1 MGTNV
6 YDAPFYKPPTVSTSY
21 PGNIPSG
28 QILLYKDADW
38 GSDSLTIDT
47 TSSAYPEGYPF
58 SFSGTGLDSE
68 ATWIAF
74 NLPEGV
80 VCTLFDYSI
89 SPPSSS
95 TPFSLA
101 GAGVCVDLIGNGD
114 VQTVDLF
121 AYGANDRMSAG
132 IWRQVDMSA
141 GWFQLFRDTNSEASF
156 VTIFLAEWPVA
167 TANSLSGWD
176 INSIASSINYPSLTP
191 PQQLLLWTNTDG
203 SGPAVALGATNPFG
217 TFATPATVNFTDRK
231 MNDKIQSFTYN
242 IIPPVMATIQ
252 SVTTDSNLIM
262 LNGGQTVE
270 ETINGQNNS
279 SAPVTIA
286 TNVFQNQS
294 YSLTNTTTFQYQL
307 AVSLTVTLS
316 MTAGVK
322 DIDSTTGTITSQ
334 YTATSSETTTNTIT
348 QTQLFQAGQTITF
361 TAPAETAYSA
371 TASISF
377 GALPPTTVKTTGSF
391 YYKQNLPGSV
401 LDEASGLYML
411 NMPIVVT
418 LDGLIG
424 TQVSFQVSGTPIGPL
439 AASVSQAASKVD
451 LLAANRALH
460 QRRGAG
466 AKAKTKAKKKGAR

>member
-1 MGTNV
+1 MGINV
-6 YDAPFYKPPTVSTSY
+6 YDAPFYKPPTVATSY
-21 PGNIPSG
+21 PGSIPSG

-38 GSDSLTIDT
+38 GSESLTIDT
-47 TSSAYPEGYPF
+47 ASSAYPEGYPF

-74 NLPEGV
+74 NLPDGV

-95 TPFSLA
+95 TPFNLA

-114 VQTVDLF
+114 IQTVDLV

-132 IWRQVDMSA
+132 IWRQVDQSQ

-191 PQQLLLWTNTDG
+191 PQVLLLSTNTDG
-203 SGPAVALGATNPFG
+203 SGQAVALGATNPFG
-217 TFATPATVNFTDRK
+217 TFATPATVNFTDRG

-242 IIPPVMATIQ
+242 IIAPVMATIQ
-252 SVTTDSNLIM
+252 SVTTNSNLVM
-262 LNGGQTVE
+262 LNGQTVE
-270 ETINGQNNS
+270 EAINGQNNS
-279 SAPVTIA
+279 SASVTIA
-286 TNVFQNQS
+286 TNVFQNQT
-294 YSLTNTTTFQYQL
+294 YTLTNTTTLQYQT
-307 AVSLTVTLS
+307 AASLTATLS
-316 MTAGVK
+316 MTEGIK
-322 DIDSTTGTITSQ
+322 DVDSTTGTITSQ
-334 YTATSSETTTNTIT
+334 YTVTSSTTTTKTIT
-348 QTQLFQAGQTITF
+348 QTQQFQAGQTITF
-361 TAPAETAYSA
+361 TVPPETVYNA

-377 GALPPTTVKTTGSF
+377 GALPPTTVTTTGQF
-391 YYKQNLPGSV
+391 YYAQNLPGSV

-411 NMPIVVT
+411 SMPIVVT

-424 TQVSFQVSGTPIGPL
+424 TQVTFQVSGTAIAPPPALVSHRPAL
-439 AASVSQAASKVD
+439 AGHRRKRAA
-451 LLAANRALH
+451 
-460 QRRGAG
+460 
-466 AKAKTKAKKKGAR
+466 

>member
-1 MGTNV
+1 MGINV
-6 YDAPFYKPPTVSTSY
+6 YDAPFYKPPTVATNY
-21 PGNIPSG
+21 PGSIPSG

-38 GSDSLTIDT
+38 GSESLTIDT
-47 TSSAYPEGYPF
+47 ASSAYPEGYPF

-74 NLPEGV
+74 NLPDGV

-95 TPFSLA
+95 TPFNLA

-114 VQTVDLF
+114 IQTVDLV

-132 IWRQVDMSA
+132 IWRQVDQSQ

-191 PQQLLLWTNTDG
+191 PQVLLLSTNTDG
-203 SGPAVALGATNPFG
+203 SGQAVALGATNPFG
-217 TFATPATVNFTDRK
+217 TFATPATVNFTDRG

-242 IIPPVMATIQ
+242 IIAPVMATIQ
-252 SVTTDSNLIM
+252 SVTTNSNLVM
-262 LNGGQTVE
+262 LNGQTVE
-270 ETINGQNNS
+270 EAINGQNNS
-279 SAPVTIA
+279 SASVTIA
-286 TNVFQNQS
+286 TNVFQNQT
-294 YSLTNTTTFQYQL
+294 YTLTNTTTLQYQT
-307 AVSLTVTLS
+307 AASLTATLS
-316 MTAGVK
+316 MTEGIK
-322 DIDSTTGTITSQ
+322 DVDSTTGTITSQ
-334 YTATSSETTTNTIT
+334 YTVTSSTTTTKTIT
-348 QTQLFQAGQTITF
+348 QTQQFQAGQTITF
-361 TAPAETAYSA
+361 TVPPETVYNA

-377 GALPPTTVKTTGSF
+377 GALPPTTVTTTGQF
-391 YYKQNLPGSV
+391 YYAQNLPGSV

-424 TQVSFQVSGTPIGPL
+424 TQVTFQVSGTAIAPPPALVSHRPAL
-439 AASVSQAASKVD
+439 AGHRRKRAA
-451 LLAANRALH
+451 
-460 QRRGAG
+460 
-466 AKAKTKAKKKGAR
+466 